1 MRVYLNLLIFI
12 LLSFSL
18 YSGQG
23 SWSKRIPLSTV
34 ASDLVSSGNSAFYSI
49 VDPYQSYQDVQDYKK
64 RDGFVFLEYTRK
76 SQTDNQNFLPWTVTV
91 TFSVQNINNVVE
103 TRTLTINYDNATA
116 TMATLSDY
124 LDTI

>member
-23 SWSKRIPLSTV
+23 SWSKRVPLTSV

-64 RDGFVFLEYTRK
+64 RDGFVFLEYPRK
-76 SQTDNQNFLPWTVTV
+76 SQTDNQNF
-91 TFSVQNINNVVE
+91 S
-103 TRTLTINYDNATA
+103 
-116 TMATLSDY
+116 
-124 LDTI
+124 